1 MRFVRIIGAIVLI
14 LLCGTPE
21 GAIQYQNP
29 NPTQNPSQ
37 NPAAGGK
44 ELPPCAG
51 TVGPA
56 AGTPPRTHLGDIP
69 TPDAP
74 DCNGPQ
80 AGTKRAVN
88 MAQVKMESMELQ
100 KLVDGLPDELTKVQ
114 NGVLPAD
121 LVLNL
126 KKIEKLSKHIRSE
139 ID

>member
-1 MRFVRIIGAIVLI
+1 MRLIRIAGAIVLVF
-14 LLCGTPE
+14 LCATAE
-21 GAIQYQNP
+21 SAVQYQNQ
-29 NPTQNPSQ
+29 NPAQNPSQ

-51 TVGPA
+51 TLGTTN
-56 AGTPPRTHLGDIP
+56 GTPPRVHLGDIP

-80 AGTKRAVN
+80 TGAKRPVN
-88 MAQVKMESMELQ
+88 MAQVKMESIELQ